1 MELIERDR
9 FLALLH
15 MIFQNIEAGE
25 GHCVFVNGEAGI
37 GKTSLVKTFCKEAK
51 SSCNIY
57 WGTCDALFVPRPL
70 APLYD
75 ILMQLRND
83 LPEKSVETID
93 RSTLFTELF
102 FELKNKK
109 ETSVIVFEDIH
120 WADEATFDFIKF
132 LARRIT
138 QLQCLFILTYRDNEI
153 HSHHPLKNV
162 IGQLNPDSFIR
173 LQLPLLSREAVE
185 KMAEEKGYSGEDV
198 YTISG
203 GNPFYINE
211 ILASYSVG
219 VPDNIKDSI
228 LSVYNRLDEK
238 TKLVWQILSVF
249 PTGFEIKYLEKMES
263 SYAASVHSY
272 VDLKILIEKEGL
284 IFFKHELY
292 RRTIESSLSPLLR
305 VALNKR
311 ILDLFLKTLK
321 RMAKTSELSI
331 MQKMQTNMR

>member
-1 MELIERDR
+1 
-9 FLALLH
+9 
-15 MIFQNIEAGE
+15 
-25 GHCVFVNGEAGI
+25 
-37 GKTSLVKTFCKEAK
+37 
-51 SSCNIY
+51 
-57 WGTCDALFVPRPL
+57 
-70 APLYD
+70 
-75 ILMQLRND
+75 MQLRND
-83 LPEKSVETID
+83 LPEKSVDTID

-102 FELKNKK
+102 FELKNRK
-109 ETSVIVFEDIH
+109 ETIVIVFEDIH

-173 LQLPLLSREAVE
+173 LPLPLLSREAVE
-185 KMAEEKGYSGEDV
+185 KMAQEKGYSGEDV

-203 GNPFYINE
+203 GNPFYVNE
-211 ILASYSVG
+211 ILASYSAG

-249 PTGFEIKYLEKMES
+249 PTGFETKYLEKMES
-263 SYAASVHSY
+263 SYIASVHRY

-292 RRTIESSLSPLLR
+292 RRTIESSLSPFIR
-305 VALNKR
+305 SALNKR
-311 ILDLFLKTLK
+311 VLDLFLEGFEKNGENE
-321 RMAKTSELSI
+321 RIIHHA
-331 MQKMQTNMR
+331 KMQTKMR